1 MLFLST
7 MNAAKNIFL
16 AMAFA
21 FVAPFAIV
29 AANDATTDS
38 LLHRLDEIIAN
49 KSTFEERKRASI
61 ERHLYRL
68 RNAAD
73 LAVLQAEYSSLF
85 NRYRKYKLDSA
96 LYYAR
101 MKLEVAR
108 KIGIPDSINLAMMNE
123 ADGLKG
129 LGRFNEG
136 QEILNSIPKTDFVR
150 NSAYFYYLRHSIV
163 HSLAAEAIDEEEHR
177 AYAAQLR
184 LCRDSIAMVNPE
196 NSIGNIVN
204 RAEIM
209 KMEGNF
215 HEACALLENASSHPD
230 AAENAIF
237 WASLANTYNF
247 LNRHD
252 DEKLCLTRA
261 AIIDKRSCVKT
272 YTSLQDLAI
281 LLYRDGDID
290 RAYKY
295 ITCALEDIIESNARS
310 RLIQVA
316 EYMPIITEAYK
327 VKRQEERQRNIVYY
341 VIFIVMTLI
350 LIVLTT
356 LLIFRNRKLSEARVE
371 LDARNAS
378 LVSLNEQLSA
388 LNDDLNSVNN
398 RLSDSN
404 KIKEEYIAQLFD
416 ICSGYIDEIERYRI
430 SLVRKVKAGQH
441 AELLDV
447 LNEPIAASSLKDF
460 FRKFDM
466 IFLDLFP
473 TFIDEFN
480 KLLQPGAQI
489 VPKEGE
495 LLTPELR
502 IYALVRL
509 GINDSTRIAGFLHYS
524 SQTVYNYRLRTRN
537 KAIVPKDRFVES
549 VQNLC

>member
-1 MLFLST
+1 MASFKKILQISLVVFGALVPVVSL
-7 MNAAKNIFL
+7 AATE
-16 AMAFA
+16 
-21 FVAPFAIV
+21 VE
-29 AANDATTDS
+29 TDS
-38 LLHRLDEIIAN
+38 LLRVLDGIVAH
-49 KSTFEERKRASI
+49 KQDFEGQKRASI

-68 RNAAD
+68 KNAVEPEA
-73 LAVLQAEYSSLF
+73 LFAEYSTLF
-85 NRYRKYKLDSA
+85 ERYRKYKLDSA

-101 MKLEVAR
+101 KKLEVAR
-108 KIGIPDSINLAMMNE
+108 LIGIPDSINLALMNE

-129 LGRFNEG
+129 LGRFKEG
-136 QEILNSIPKTDFVR
+136 QEILDRIPKTDFVR
-150 NSAYFYYLRHSIV
+150 HSSYFYYLRHSIV
-163 HSLAAEAIDEEEHR
+163 HSLTAEAINEEER
-177 AYAAQLR
+177 RRYAAELR
-184 LCRDSIAMVNPE
+184 RCRDSIAMVNRD
-196 NSIGNIVN
+196 NRLGLMVN
-204 RAEIM
+204 KAEIL
-209 KMEGNF
+209 KIEGKF
-215 HEACALLENASSHPD
+215 REARATLEEVQSLPEAK
-230 AAENAIF
+230 ENAIY
-237 WASLANTYNF
+237 WASLAETYSF
-247 LNRHD
+247 LRQRD
-252 DEKLCLTRA
+252 KQKLCLTRA
-261 AIIDKRSCVKT
+261 AIIDKRNCIKT
-272 YTSLQDLAI
+272 YTSLQDLAM
-281 LLYRDGDID
+281 LLYRDGDVD

-316 EYMPIITEAYK
+316 EYMPIITAAYK
-327 VKRQEERQRNIVYY
+327 HRQEDERSRNIAYY
-341 VIFIVMTLI
+341 ALLSVMTLT
-350 LIVLTT
+350 LVVLLM
-356 LLIFRNRKLSEARVE
+356 LLIYRNRKLNEARHA
-371 LDARNAS
+371 LNDRNAR
-378 LVSLNEQLSA
+378 LVSLNQQLSA
-388 LNDDLNSVNN
+388 LNDDLNSVNH

-416 ICSGYIDEIERYRI
+416 ICSGYIDEIEHYRL
-430 SLVRKVKAGQH
+430 SLVRKVKAGQQ

-447 LNEPIAASSLKDF
+447 LSESIAAKSLKEF

-489 VPKEGE
+489 VPKDSE

>member
-1 MLFLST
+1 MASFKKILQISLVVFGALVPVVSL
-7 MNAAKNIFL
+7 AATE
-16 AMAFA
+16 
-21 FVAPFAIV
+21 VE
-29 AANDATTDS
+29 TDS
-38 LLHRLDEIIAN
+38 LLRVLDGIVAH
-49 KSTFEERKRASI
+49 KQDFEGQKRASI

-68 RNAAD
+68 KNAVEPEA
-73 LAVLQAEYSSLF
+73 LFAEYSTLF
-85 NRYRKYKLDSA
+85 ERYRKYKLDSA

-101 MKLEVAR
+101 KKLEVAR
-108 KIGIPDSINLAMMNE
+108 LIGIPDSINLALMNE

-129 LGRFNEG
+129 LGRFKEG
-136 QEILNSIPKTDFVR
+136 QEILDRIPKTDFVR
-150 NSAYFYYLRHSIV
+150 HSSYFYYLRHSIV
-163 HSLAAEAIDEEEHR
+163 HSLTAEAINEEERRH
-177 AYAAQLR
+177 YAAELR
-184 LCRDSIAMVNPE
+184 RCRDSIAMVNRD
-196 NSIGNIVN
+196 NRLGLMVN
-204 RAEIM
+204 KAEIL
-209 KMEGNF
+209 KIEGKF
-215 HEACALLENASSHPD
+215 REARATLEEVQSLPEAK
-230 AAENAIF
+230 ENAIY
-237 WASLANTYNF
+237 WASLAETYSF
-247 LNRHD
+247 LRQRD
-252 DEKLCLTRA
+252 KQKLCLTRA
-261 AIIDKRSCVKT
+261 AIIDKRNCIKT
-272 YTSLQDLAI
+272 YTSLQDLAM
-281 LLYRDGDID
+281 LLYRDGDVD

-316 EYMPIITEAYK
+316 EYMPIITAAYK
-327 VKRQEERQRNIVYY
+327 HRQEDERSRNIAYY
-341 VIFIVMTLI
+341 ALLSVMTLT
-350 LIVLTT
+350 LVVLLM
-356 LLIFRNRKLSEARVE
+356 LLIYRNRKLNEARHA
-371 LDARNAS
+371 LNDRNAR
-378 LVSLNEQLSA
+378 LVSLNQQLSA
-388 LNDDLNSVNN
+388 LNDDLNSVNH

-416 ICSGYIDEIERYRI
+416 ICSGYIDEIEHYRL
-430 SLVRKVKAGQH
+430 SLVRKVKAGQQ

-447 LNEPIAASSLKDF
+447 LSESIAAKSLKEF

-489 VPKEGE
+489 VPKDGE

-509 GINDSTRIAGFLHYS
+509 GINDSTRIAGCLHYS